1 MEMMIEVGQNG
12 NDDGGR
18 SAIID
23 RSSTTGI

>member
-1 MEMMIEVGQNG
+1 MEMMIVVGQNG

-23 RSSTTGI
+23 RSSTTCI

>member
-23 RSSTTGI
+23 RSSTICI